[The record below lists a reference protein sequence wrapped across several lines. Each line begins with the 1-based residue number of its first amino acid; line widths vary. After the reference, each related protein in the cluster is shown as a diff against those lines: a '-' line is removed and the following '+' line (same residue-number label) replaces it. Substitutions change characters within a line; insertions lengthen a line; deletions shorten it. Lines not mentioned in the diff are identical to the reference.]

1 MSLKHY
7 LIIGTF
13 FLFLALFIAVVKA
26 ETGKLILEDGEITL
40 FIGDDRTKYNC
51 NSTGVYSVPLPSN
64 SDALKCGLEKGFIT
78 DKFNDCSNQ
87 LTTEKS
93 KVCNENQELISEL
106 KTMTEVQRQKIRFY
120 EVVLF
125 GMVIGLF
132 LVIAGGVSIFF
143 IRE

>member
-1 MSLKHY
+1 LSLKQY
-7 LIIGTF
+7 IIIGTF

-40 FIGDDRTKYNC
+40 FIGDDRSQYNC

-64 SDALKCGLEKGFIT
+64 SDALKCSLEKGFIT
-78 DKFNDCSNQ
+78 DKFNDCSSS
-87 LTTEKS
+87 LIAEKS
-93 KVCNENQELISEL
+93 KVCNENKELLSEQ
-106 KTMTEVQRQKIRFY
+106 KTTIEVQRQKIRFY

-125 GMVIGLF
+125 GMVVGLF

-143 IRE
+143 IRK